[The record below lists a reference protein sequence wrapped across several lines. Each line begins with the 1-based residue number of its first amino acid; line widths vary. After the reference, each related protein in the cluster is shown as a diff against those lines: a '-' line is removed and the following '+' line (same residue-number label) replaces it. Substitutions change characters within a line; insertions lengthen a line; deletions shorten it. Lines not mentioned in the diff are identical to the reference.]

1 MASHSSEGINFEWTQ
16 YQKTKSCSNLFTSA
30 LLIFPNRW
38 FLFAV
43 SLVSFYFCLTQ
54 IFKDQHVPIKQC
66 RPVSLRRA
74 DFPGAGCVCADG
86 CGQELF
92 QLSSA
97 VKSNE
102 HLWKGWSYDLD
113 RLWSLR
119 SRKWNEKFGREEICC
134 FIWLL
139 NTNWFWCWHW
149 LESLISLFI
158 SAILSFCLFFLF
170 FSHWMNHRLFAG
182 ASCLCDSLCWYS
194 VSGS

>member
-1 MASHSSEGINFEWTQ
+1 MASHSSEGISFEWTR
-16 YQKTKSCSNLFTSA
+16 YQKTKSCSNFFTSA

-43 SLVSFYFCLTQ
+43 SLVSFYSCLTQ
-54 IFKDQHVPIKQC
+54 IFKDQHAPIKHC

-74 DFPGAGCVCADG
+74 DFPGVGCACADR

-92 QLSSA
+92 QLSSV

-102 HLWKGWSYDLD
+102 HLCKGWSYDPD
-113 RLWSLR
+113 HLWSLR

-134 FIWLL
+134 FTWLL

-158 SAILSFCLFFLF
+158 SAILSFCFF
-170 FSHWMNHRLFAG
+170 FSFSNWMNQPLFAG
-182 ASCLCDSLCWYS
+182 ASCLCDSLC
-194 VSGS
+194 